1 VNEAGVGD
9 GDVAGVDGDV
19 EACLQLL
26 EEAGIYLERL
36 TEAAHVQPRDL
47 DTLHTHC
54 YIHTRSN
61 IVM

>member
-1 VNEAGVGD
+1 VNKAGVGD

-26 EEAGIYLERL
+26 QEAGIYLERL
-36 TEAAHVQPRDL
+36 TQAAHVQPRDL
-47 DTLHTHC
+47 DTLHTH
-54 YIHTRSN
+54 SN